1 MRMAPNCAVA
11 PAPMVAAMPTPAV
24 NGAIRRTLK
33 KAEAKP
39 VSAST
44 PIDENWL

>member
-1 MRMAPNCAVA
+1 
-11 PAPMVAAMPTPAV
+11 MVAAMPTPAV
-24 NGAIRRTLK
+24 SGAINRTLK

-44 PIDENWL
+44 PMDANWL